1 MGWAGSGAG
10 GGGVSG
16 IGAGGGASGAGGVD
30 WASNGTGKA
39 MIAAEAAS
47 FMRRESILI
56 FYSIRGGQIPGR
68 RCGAPRSK
76 REMPPEVPE
85 SRSLQLARRPTETAR
100 PSAG

>member
-1 MGWAGSGAG
+1 MGCAGSGAG

-30 WASNGTGKA
+30 WASNGTGEA

-56 FYSIRGGQIPGR
+56 FLLHQGR
-68 RCGAPRSK
+68 PETGPPLRCPALKTRN
-76 REMPPEVPE
+76 
-85 SRSLQLARRPTETAR
+85 AA
-100 PSAG
+100 